1 MIVEP
6 LEPADGDLPGP
17 LLTELAAL
25 YASDHAFQ
33 QLSGGFPDPAAIGP
47 EEVAA
52 SLADELAHPGATVL
66 LARSVGRLVA
76 VAVTLDHAPE
86 ALGADEAAPASGS
99 VPGPVRDT
107 ASGTGS
113 GGVADSEPC
122 VGLLMV
128 HGEQRRAGH
137 GRRLAGIVEE
147 RFRAA
152 GRSGV
157 RLGVLENNAGALAFW
172 AALGYEE
179 IGRRP
184 DRRHGRPCVVLR
196 KDLRAR

>member
-33 QLSGGFPDPAAIGP
+33 QLSGEFPDPTAISP
-47 EEVAA
+47 EQVAT
-52 SLADELAHPGATVL
+52 SLADQLAHPGATVL
-66 LARSVGRLVA
+66 PARSAGRLVA

-86 ALGADEAAPASGS
+86 ALGADEGAPASGAA
-99 VPGPVRDT
+99 PGPAREE
-107 ASGTGS
+107 ASGPGS
-113 GGVADSEPC
+113 GGVADSEPWI
-122 VGLLMV
+122 GLLMV

-172 AALGYEE
+172 SALGYEE
-179 IGRRP
+179 IGRHP
-184 DRRHGRPCVVLR
+184 DRRHGRTCVVLR
-196 KDLRAR
+196 KDLAAR